1 MDLINAMKVSATGL
15 AAHRTKM
22 NVIAEN
28 LANVDTTRT
37 AEGGPYRRKMV
48 VFKGRD
54 IDDFKTDLEKN
65 QREGEVAHIEFEPIK
80 MGVSQSYNQGQ
91 RYDRRHY
98 QTHGQNYDPSYG
110 QISGL
115 GVAVDEI
122 VQSQED
128 FRLVYNPAHPDADP
142 VTGYVA
148 MPNVDHL
155 TEVADMIVAKRSY
168 EASITAISNTK
179 SMVLKALE
187 LGK

>member
-1 MDLINAMKVSATGL
+1 MDLLNAMRISATGL
-15 AAHRTKM
+15 SAHRTKM

-48 VFKGRD
+48 VFKGKE
-54 IDDFKTDLEKN
+54 IGDFKSVLEKK
-65 QREGEVAHIEFEPIK
+65 REEDEIAHIEFSKIRIGSNGREDEGT
-80 MGVSQSYNQGQ
+80 GVN
-91 RYDRRHY
+91 
-98 QTHGQNYDPSYG
+98 
-110 QISGL
+110 
-115 GVAVDEI
+115 VDEI
-122 VQSQED
+122 VESQED

-155 TEVADMIVAKRSY
+155 TEVADMVVAKRSY
-168 EASITAISNTK
+168 EASITAIDNTK
-179 SMVLKALE
+179 SMILKALE